1 MGGINMD
8 EDVIETLKA
17 IYKVANDEGF
27 SSEEALDVIMEIVE
41 VQLSQHGVSLDE
53 DEDEE

>member
-1 MGGINMD
+1 MGGEINMD

-41 VQLSQHGVSLDE
+41 VQLNQHGVSLENE
-53 DEDEE
+53 DSV

>member
-17 IYKVANDEGF
+17 IYKVANDETF

-41 VQLSQHGVSLDE
+41 VQLSQHGVML
-53 DEDEE
+53 EDEEDE

>member
-27 SSEEALDVIMEIVE
+27 SSEEALDIIMEIVE
-41 VQLSQHGVSLDE
+41 VQLSQHGVML
-53 DEDEE
+53 EDEEDE